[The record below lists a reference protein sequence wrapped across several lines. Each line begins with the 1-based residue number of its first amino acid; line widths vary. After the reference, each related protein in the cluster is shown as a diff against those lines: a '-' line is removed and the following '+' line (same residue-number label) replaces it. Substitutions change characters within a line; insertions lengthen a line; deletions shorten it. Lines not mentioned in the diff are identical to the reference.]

1 MRRRTVVHVHRAVDA
16 VRRRLAAAGARRD
29 RGATP
34 VELAIAFPAI
44 LILTFAS
51 IQVGAWFLA
60 RAVALN
66 AAQVAVSSTR
76 TLNGA
81 SPEAGEE
88 QAGDFIADTGGWLVG
103 WDVAV
108 TRDDQQVTATVTGTV
123 VSVIPGIDWTVS
135 QTARGPV
142 ERFVEETP

>member
-1 MRRRTVVHVHRAVDA
+1 MGQRAVVRIRRAMVA
-16 VRRRLAAAGARRD
+16 VRRRLTHDRVRD

-76 TLNGA
+76 TLNGV
-81 SPEAGEE
+81 SPEAGEG
-88 QAGDFIADTGGWLVG
+88 QAGEFIAGTGGWLVG
-103 WDVAV
+103 WDVEV
-108 TRDDQQVTATVTGTV
+108 SRDDEQVTATVTGNV
-123 VSVIPGIDWTVS
+123 VSVIPGIGWTVS

-142 ERFVEETP
+142 ERFVEEDAP

>member
-1 MRRRTVVHVHRAVDA
+1 MRRGTVVRVRRAVDT
-16 VRRRLAAAGARRD
+16 VRRRLAAASGRD

-81 SPEAGEE
+81 SPEAGEG
-88 QAGDFIADTGGWLVG
+88 QASDFIADTGGWLVG
-103 WDVAV
+103 WDVQV
-108 TRDDQQVTATVTGTV
+108 SRDDEQVTATVTGNV
-123 VSVIPGIDWTVS
+123 VSVIPGIDWAVS

-142 ERFVEETP
+142 ERFVEESP

>member
-1 MRRRTVVHVHRAVDA
+1 MLLRVVGHLHRAARAARRRCTP
-16 VRRRLAAAGARRD
+16 GGRD

-34 VELAIAFPAI
+34 VELAIVFPAI

-76 TLNGA
+76 TLDGVSDA
-81 SPEAGEE
+81 AGEA
-88 QAGDFIADTGGWLVG
+88 QASTFIAGTGGWLVG
-103 WDVAV
+103 WDVQV
-108 TRDDQQVTATVTGTV
+108 NRDAEQVTATVTGDV
-123 VSVIPGIDWTVS
+123 VSVIPGVDWSVS
-135 QTARGPV
+135 QTAHGPI
-142 ERFVEETP
+142 ERFTPEEAP